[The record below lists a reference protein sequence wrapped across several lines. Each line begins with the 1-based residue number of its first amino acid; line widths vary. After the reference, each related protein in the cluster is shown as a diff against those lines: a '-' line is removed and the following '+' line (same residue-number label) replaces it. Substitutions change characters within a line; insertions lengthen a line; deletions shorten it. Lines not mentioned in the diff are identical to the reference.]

1 MSSNDLALEFSPVK
15 VKPFCNQSPGKQ
27 AVGREAISPYQDK
40 HTRTHTL
47 DFTLAHTITVTHTQL
62 NPDKERCEH
71 MHYQVHSWA
80 LTDWNGRKSHTLHVC
95 AT

>member
-1 MSSNDLALEFSPVK
+1 MCARERVCSNDLALEFSPVK

-40 HTRTHTL
+40 HTHTHTHL
-47 DFTLAHTITVTHTQL
+47 NSHTITVTHTQL

-71 MHYQVHSWA
+71 THYQLHSWA
-80 LTDWNGRKSHTLHVC
+80 LTD
-95 AT
+95 